1 MDDRGLHLWF
11 LIRVRTPEPLL
22 LCGFCRPSLISPPR
36 GRKLKAALVHVDSIA
51 AKVNALEAKERPL
64 VKSCLAAKQNP
75 PSASQHAM
83 PGQVLKVVYTQSPG
97 NLTGSPRVACAAR
110 HFPVSGDLAPR
121 NAPNGA
127 LNVGEIR
134 HDFTALG
141 VR

>member
-1 MDDRGLHLWF
+1 
-11 LIRVRTPEPLL
+11 
-22 LCGFCRPSLISPPR
+22 
-36 GRKLKAALVHVDSIA
+36 
-51 AKVNALEAKERPL
+51 

-97 NLTGSPRVACAAR
+97 DLTGSPRVACAAR

-127 LNVGEIR
+127 LNVCEIR
-134 HDFTALG
+134 HDFAALG
-141 VR
+141 VRKLALNLTRK

>member
-1 MDDRGLHLWF
+1 
-11 LIRVRTPEPLL
+11 
-22 LCGFCRPSLISPPR
+22 
-36 GRKLKAALVHVDSIA
+36 
-51 AKVNALEAKERPL
+51 

-110 HFPVSGDLAPR
+110 HFPVGGDLAPR

-127 LNVGEIR
+127 LNVCEIR
-134 HDFTALG
+134 HDFLNHNWEDGLFKPVAA
-141 VR
+141 VRRPGRDGEESFASPCSTVNIDPRLTVLLPPRGRRR